1 MSDPSPD
8 ALKPIY
14 FPALT
19 TLDPKDGY
27 DGGIPIRAVENG
39 LQVVIP
45 AWIEMKLQQRV
56 DFFWNNK
63 DDEVWSKTLE
73 HESELNRDVTF
84 TLPKGFVVDG
94 DVIDVFYRISGKN
107 HPVEEST
114 PRLKLLVK
122 LTRPGEYDDNGEEDG
137 HSDLNFSLDRYEI
150 DDRFTDKEVVTMSIV
165 RYRNLT
171 KFDRI
176 HARWGSQKKV
186 HLVTEE
192 QALDPLKKPI
202 DITFDYELIQAAG
215 DGPAVAVAYQVVD
228 RCGNYPDERAPW
240 SAVQSVLVDMN
251 GDRLKPPLVLVKG
264 QPTTRVDLDELGDDD
279 VKVHV
284 STPDDDFNVG
294 DEVLLTWIGTP
305 AQGPQIIVGPL
316 SMPVQF
322 VDFHLEFSIPN
333 ADVRA
338 IAKGSASVGFVRR
351 RDSEADRPSRNAS
364 VNVVGDI
371 SQLRAPTVNE
381 APGGTLPVDTQW
393 ATVTIPWYAG
403 RNRNDDLNLI
413 WEAKAPG
420 GDTIYY
426 EDPRPVGS
434 VPENDPVERSV
445 DNANIQRF
453 KGLSVKVYYVIT
465 NSETALLSVRESLP
479 FIMQVGVPMP
489 TFDRPEVE
497 EADENDLLNPD
508 EVPPTGATM
517 VLTHTETLDKDR
529 FNFYWKGSASGGS
542 FSDHID
548 LIPATA
554 GKPVRVTVPKQYV
567 TANRDGTVTA
577 DYSVQRAGETLGYS
591 RELKLRIGVADF
603 KLPVATFHEATGA
616 QKDQLNPDDIY
627 PNGATVVIAATA
639 QLKEDDEVVVTVEG
653 KTTTTHAHK
662 VSSTEA
668 GKELTSIKIPH
679 ARIEAEDGVEI
690 ALSYTVDRKAGGTD
704 GPSDPTVYDVRKVIV
719 KDKLKVL
726 GARFNCNKYEE
737 FGTTRILSAFSDTD
751 EPVEAEWKY
760 SSDSHW
766 KTASIWY
773 DDSPTEPLHVR
784 TADAQL
790 ILNPVNITGNGGA
803 ILAQRDEGDLVGWGV
818 AELGA
823 NIPPHIA
830 PLTDIVDVS
839 ATRGDFAIRRANGEV
854 LAWGGGSAQD
864 MGDTNPFGFT
874 EIIGNGA
881 AFAGLK
887 GTGTITAW
895 GNDDFGGT
903 LPAPIAELTDVVRL
917 LHNLWSFAAQRANGK
932 VVAWG
937 RALPGG
943 GTPPEIGNLTDITSL
958 FANNGT
964 FVGLR
969 KTGQLVSWGILDSD
983 PLPPAIADLTD
994 VIELS
999 ASNWKAFTAK
1009 RISGQLVAWGFKDY
1023 GGTIDPVI
1031 GELRDIV
1038 EVSSTQDAFAA
1049 RRANGRVVAW
1059 GRESYGGIIPSEI
1072 ALMDDI
1078 VQVCGTRSAFA
1089 ALRKNGTVVAW
1100 GNANAGGDISPV
1112 ADQLSNVLAL
1122 YSGYVSFIALTA
1134 DGRVVTWGD
1143 PKSGGDSSSV
1153 QDRLRG
1159 QVSYLATPVSRGL
1172 ALKARRLKS
1181 ANAVNKN

>member
-122 LTRPGEYDDNGEEDG
+122 LTRPGEYDDNAEEDG

-150 DDRFTDKEVVTMSIV
+150 DDRFTDEDVVTMSIV

-202 DITFDYELIQAAG
+202 DITLDYDLIQAAG

-284 STPDDDFNVG
+284 STPDADFNVG
-294 DEVLLTWIGTP
+294 DEVDLTWIGTP
-305 AQGPQIIVGPL
+305 AQGSQIIVGPL
-316 SMPVQF
+316 SMPVQY

-333 ADVRA
+333 AAVRA

-351 RDSEADRPSRNAS
+351 RDNEADRPSRNAS

-403 RNRNDDLNLI
+403 RNRNDNLNLI

-420 GDTIYY
+420 GDTVYY

-497 EADENDLLNPD
+497 EADENDVLNPD

-517 VLTHTETLDKDR
+517 VLTNTETLDKDR
-529 FNFYWKGSASGGS
+529 FNFNWKGSASGGS

-577 DYSVQRAGETLGYS
+577 DYTVQRAGETLGYS
-591 RELKLRIGVADF
+591 RELVLRIGVALDL
-603 KLPVATFHEATGA
+603 KEPSIKEADHNTLDPFA
-616 QKDQLNPDDIY
+616 ARDTLT
-627 PNGATVVIAATA
+627 AVIAAYSNMIGT
-639 QLKEDDEVVVTVEG
+639 QVTVTWSGVPGEG
-653 KTTTTHAHK
+653 SVTTDP
-662 VSSTEA
+662 VDITEQA
-668 GKELTSIKIPH
+668 DKEIPLPNSVVAFNLGK
-679 ARIEAEDGVEI
+679 DVEVI
-690 ALSYTVDRKAGGTD
+690 YTVIRD
-704 GPSDPTVYDVRKVIV
+704 GAPQDSMG
-719 KDKLKVL
+719 LSLAVL
-726 GARFNCNKYEE
+726 
-737 FGTTRILSAFSDTD
+737 
-751 EPVEAEWKY
+751 
-760 SSDSHW
+760 
-766 KTASIWY
+766 
-773 DDSPTEPLHVR
+773 
-784 TADAQL
+784 
-790 ILNPVNITGNGGA
+790 
-803 ILAQRDEGDLVGWGV
+803 
-818 AELGA
+818 
-823 NIPPHIA
+823 
-830 PLTDIVDVS
+830 
-839 ATRGDFAIRRANGEV
+839 
-854 LAWGGGSAQD
+854 
-864 MGDTNPFGFT
+864 
-874 EIIGNGA
+874 
-881 AFAGLK
+881 
-887 GTGTITAW
+887 
-895 GNDDFGGT
+895 
-903 LPAPIAELTDVVRL
+903 
-917 LHNLWSFAAQRANGK
+917 
-932 VVAWG
+932 
-937 RALPGG
+937 
-943 GTPPEIGNLTDITSL
+943 
-958 FANNGT
+958 
-964 FVGLR
+964 
-969 KTGQLVSWGILDSD
+969 
-983 PLPPAIADLTD
+983 AIADGDKNLPTPAIDGAVGDELDVTRLEERAQLRIEKWMLQAVGQCIWLCYNGTD
-994 VIELS
+994 KNGDAVEKVFWAGEAHQQAEGLVTAAQVALLRELEDGSPLKITFKLNYDKVANVDMAVGFPVRMYTVKTVQEVVPTIDSVKGS
-999 ASNWKAFTAK
+999 ASGTEIPPGHYTGETSVILSGVAAIGQKVEIFDWGNSKGQAMADAKTGIWEKSVTGLAKAEHSISVQALYGSGAVSEPRNFTVLDIFYHFTNFTNYKWNGWENFPLGSGGVVAAPNMYWQAK
-1009 RISGQLVAWGFKDY
+1009 LFSTGSPPHERVGIKRSFKVLKRNVTYQVSIKYKYLAVPNAAAGNLEVKINNKIVISKNNIQPADWTTAT
-1023 GGTIDPVI
+1023 GTYTSTTTNQETPMVI
-1031 GELRDIV
+1031 GCYHSHPDNKIV
-1038 EVSSTQDAFAA
+1038 
-1049 RRANGRVVAW
+1049 
-1059 GRESYGGIIPSEI
+1059 P
-1072 ALMDDI
+1072 LCLDDI
-1078 VQVCGTRSAFA
+1078 
-1089 ALRKNGTVVAW
+1089 
-1100 GNANAGGDISPV
+1100 
-1112 ADQLSNVLAL
+1112 
-1122 YSGYVSFIALTA
+1122 
-1134 DGRVVTWGD
+1134 
-1143 PKSGGDSSSV
+1143 
-1153 QDRLRG
+1153 
-1159 QVSYLATPVSRGL
+1159 
-1172 ALKARRLKS
+1172 
-1181 ANAVNKN
+1181 AVKELL

>member
-122 LTRPGEYDDNGEEDG
+122 LTRPGEYDDNAEEDG

-150 DDRFTDKEVVTMSIV
+150 DDRFTDKDVVTMSIV

-202 DITFDYELIQAAG
+202 DITFDYDLIQAAG

-284 STPDDDFNVG
+284 STPDADFNVG
-294 DEVLLTWIGTP
+294 DGVLLTWIGTP

-333 ADVRA
+333 AAVRA

-351 RDSEADRPSRNAS
+351 RDNEADRPSRNAS

-420 GDTIYY
+420 GDTVYY

-497 EADENDLLNPD
+497 EADENDVLNPD

-529 FNFYWKGSASGGS
+529 FNFNWKGSASGGS
-542 FSDHID
+542 FSDYID

-591 RELKLRIGVADF
+591 RELVLRIGVALDL
-603 KLPVATFHEATGA
+603 KEPSIKEADHNTLDPFA
-616 QKDQLNPDDIY
+616 ARDTLT
-627 PNGATVVIAATA
+627 AVIAAYSNMIGT
-639 QLKEDDEVVVTVEG
+639 QVTVTWSGVPGEG
-653 KTTTTHAHK
+653 SVTTDPIDI
-662 VSSTEA
+662 TEQA
-668 GKELTSIKIPH
+668 DKEIPLPNSVVAFNLGK
-679 ARIEAEDGVEI
+679 DVEVI
-690 ALSYTVDRKAGGTD
+690 YTV
-704 GPSDPTVYDVRKVIV
+704 
-719 KDKLKVL
+719 
-726 GARFNCNKYEE
+726 
-737 FGTTRILSAFSDTD
+737 
-751 EPVEAEWKY
+751 
-760 SSDSHW
+760 
-766 KTASIWY
+766 
-773 DDSPTEPLHVR
+773 
-784 TADAQL
+784 
-790 ILNPVNITGNGGA
+790 
-803 ILAQRDEGDLVGWGV
+803 
-818 AELGA
+818 
-823 NIPPHIA
+823 
-830 PLTDIVDVS
+830 
-839 ATRGDFAIRRANGEV
+839 IR
-854 LAWGGGSAQD
+854 
-864 MGDTNPFGFT
+864 
-874 EIIGNGA
+874 NGA
-881 AFAGLK
+881 SQ
-887 GTGTITAW
+887 
-895 GNDDFGGT
+895 D
-903 LPAPIAELTDVVRL
+903 
-917 LHNLWSFAAQRANGK
+917 S
-932 VVAWG
+932 
-937 RALPGG
+937 
-943 GTPPEIGNLTDITSL
+943 
-958 FANNGT
+958 
-964 FVGLR
+964 VGLS
-969 KTGQLVSWGILDSD
+969 LAVL
-983 PLPPAIADLTD
+983 AIADGDKNLPTPAIDGAVGDELDVTRLEEGAQLRIEKWMLQAPNQCIWLRYDGTDKNGNAVEKVFWKGEAHQQTEGLVTAAQIAWFRELKDRLPLKITFKVNYNKVANADTAVDFPLRTYTIKNTNSTFIYEDFESAKLQELANFVSLSLPSGLIITPHAGSTNELAKIGLTD
-994 VIELS
+994 PQSGSGSRSYFSPTS
-999 ASNWKAFTAK
+999 ASTTIQWHGNASSVSFLHRFHREVNFSIRYADGGSDSFKVGPDNSPSSFEHTAPPEK
-1009 RISGQLVAWGFKDY
+1009 SIIRIYISS
-1023 GGTIDPVI
+1023 GGTYNPGLPMHCIDNI
-1031 GELRDIV
+1031 KIHIQG
-1038 EVSSTQDAFAA
+1038 
-1049 RRANGRVVAW
+1049 
-1059 GRESYGGIIPSEI
+1059 
-1072 ALMDDI
+1072 
-1078 VQVCGTRSAFA
+1078 
-1089 ALRKNGTVVAW
+1089 
-1100 GNANAGGDISPV
+1100 
-1112 ADQLSNVLAL
+1112 
-1122 YSGYVSFIALTA
+1122 
-1134 DGRVVTWGD
+1134 
-1143 PKSGGDSSSV
+1143 
-1153 QDRLRG
+1153 
-1159 QVSYLATPVSRGL
+1159 
-1172 ALKARRLKS
+1172 
-1181 ANAVNKN
+1181 

>member
-122 LTRPGEYDDNGEEDG
+122 LTRPGEYDDNAEEDG

-305 AQGPQIIVGPL
+305 AQGTQIIVGPL

-333 ADVRA
+333 AAVRA

-420 GDTIYY
+420 GDTVYY

-577 DYSVQRAGETLGYS
+577 DYTVQRAGETLGYS
-591 RELKLRIGVADF
+591 RELVLRIGVALDL
-603 KLPVATFHEATGA
+603 KEPSIKEAVHNTLDPFA
-616 QKDQLNPDDIY
+616 ARDTLT
-627 PNGATVVIAATA
+627 AVIAAYSNMIGTQVTVTWSGVPGEGSVTTDPIDITEQADKEITLSKSVVPFNLGKQVSVTYTVIRNSVPQGSDELLLGVLPITDGDPRLGMPLIIEAADSGNGPTLDISALTA
-639 QLKEDDEVVVTVEG
+639 NATMRVNSYPFIALEQYVWLRVTGTRNDTNGSEYAKTFWQPPGSKTNSTWISQGFQTHTIPLADLKSLKNGSDLKMVFKTGLGGSADERHATPLKERIYNV
-653 KTTTTHAHK
+653 KTTT
-662 VSSTEA
+662 
-668 GKELTSIKIPH
+668 
-679 ARIEAEDGVEI
+679 
-690 ALSYTVDRKAGGTD
+690 
-704 GPSDPTVYDVRKVIV
+704 
-719 KDKLKVL
+719 
-726 GARFNCNKYEE
+726 
-737 FGTTRILSAFSDTD
+737 
-751 EPVEAEWKY
+751 
-760 SSDSHW
+760 
-766 KTASIWY
+766 
-773 DDSPTEPLHVR
+773 
-784 TADAQL
+784 
-790 ILNPVNITGNGGA
+790 
-803 ILAQRDEGDLVGWGV
+803 
-818 AELGA
+818 
-823 NIPPHIA
+823 PPM
-830 PLTDIVDVS
+830 PLT
-839 ATRGDFAIRRANGEV
+839 
-854 LAWGGGSAQD
+854 W
-864 MGDTNPFGFT
+864 DTNPLT
-874 EIIGNGA
+874 INTNHI
-881 AFAGLK
+881 AFS
-887 GTGTITAW
+887 GTKPNW
-895 GNDDFGGT
+895 
-903 LPAPIAELTDVVRL
+903 DVV
-917 LHNLWSFAAQRANGK
+917 ANVEPKTLNRPASGG
-932 VVAWG
+932 V
-937 RALPGG
+937 LPY
-943 GTPPEIGNLTDITSL
+943 TFTS
-958 FANNGT
+958 
-964 FVGLR
+964 
-969 KTGQLVSWGILDSD
+969 
-983 PLPPAIADLTD
+983 
-994 VIELS
+994 
-999 ASNWKAFTAK
+999 
-1009 RISGQLVAWGFKDY
+1009 
-1023 GGTIDPVI
+1023 
-1031 GELRDIV
+1031 
-1038 EVSSTQDAFAA
+1038 
-1049 RRANGRVVAW
+1049 ANGRVATVSASGVITCTGIGNTVITLRDAVGTTKTLNVAVTSGAYILLYSPQLGTQEEFIVW
-1059 GRESYGGIIPSEI
+1059 TKQVGGASRLPDLFNSLLKKLYRTKSDAFYHISDLRTPNNPEWAYCLNKFLNFQAHPRESKLP
-1072 ALMDDI
+1072 
-1078 VQVCGTRSAFA
+1078 
-1089 ALRKNGTVVAW
+1089 
-1100 GNANAGGDISPV
+1100 
-1112 ADQLSNVLAL
+1112 
-1122 YSGYVSFIALTA
+1122 FITM
-1134 DGRVVTWGD
+1134 
-1143 PKSGGDSSSV
+1143 KE
-1153 QDRLRG
+1153 
-1159 QVSYLATPVSRGL
+1159 
-1172 ALKARRLKS
+1172 
-1181 ANAVNKN
+1181 